1 MMRFFSVALLTPPWY
16 LTPCSHVG
24 LCLSPTAPCISCS
37 FFFRPIFCQVDL
49 ERADYMRLFK
59 AVDGKG
65 GDRRVTM
72 KELVA
77 QLYPEEERKRLERAK
92 AAKAAK
98 AEAAKRKSEALL
110 LSEGGGVVE
119 GSGIASSV
127 TALVNK
133 SAACSPPDTSPDVS
147 CVLLRQH
154 RRVHR
159 AGRYL
164 ALFGESISSE
174 SSSSESISSE
184 SSSGG
189 PPDGR
194 SSSLAVLISMWEV
207 ALGIIEIRV
216 WRASEGASGLAS
228 EVRVIP
234 T

>member
-1 MMRFFSVALLTPPWY
+1 MLVSVFLLSCVLSSFVLFSA
-16 LTPCSHVG
+16 
-24 LCLSPTAPCISCS
+24 
-37 FFFRPIFCQVDL
+37 QVDL
-49 ERADYMRLFK
+49 ERADYMRLFR

-77 QLYPEEERKRLERAK
+77 QLYPEEERKRLERANAAK

-110 LSEGGGVVE
+110 LSEGGGVIE
-119 GSGIASSV
+119 GSGVASSA

-133 SAACSPPDTSPDVS
+133 NAACSPPDTSPDVR

-164 ALFGESISSE
+164 VLFGENISSENNSSENSSSENSSSE
-174 SSSSESISSE
+174 SSSSK

-189 PPDGR
+189 SPDGR

-228 EVRVIP
+228 EVREILYSSHSV
-234 T
+234 

>member
-1 MMRFFSVALLTPPWY
+1 
-16 LTPCSHVG
+16 
-24 LCLSPTAPCISCS
+24 
-37 FFFRPIFCQVDL
+37 
-49 ERADYMRLFK
+49 MRLFK

-174 SSSSESISSE
+174 SSSSES
-184 SSSGG
+184 SSGG

-234 T
+234 I

>member
-24 LCLSPTAPCISCS
+24 LCLSPSAPCICS
-37 FFFRPIFCQVDL
+37 FLFRPNFCQVDL

-110 LSEGGGVVE
+110 LSEGGGIVE

-216 WRASEGASGLAS
+216 WRASEGAS

-234 T
+234 I

>member
-1 MMRFFSVALLTPPWY
+1 
-16 LTPCSHVG
+16 
-24 LCLSPTAPCISCS
+24 
-37 FFFRPIFCQVDL
+37 
-49 ERADYMRLFK
+49 MRLFK

-119 GSGIASSV
+119 GSGIASSM